1 MSQLP
6 LPSASPKS
14 ETRRATEG
22 LLLRWTAGAVAVP
35 GLATLGATLVLD
47 PTLLSPLAAAAAG
60 AGWLAVAAGLGWGV
74 ARMLGETLSR
84 PADTLLALA
93 RIDNEIDLTPEARAA
108 TLAAEYARLEDAL
121 LRALHEKNGRL
132 SEMARAR
139 DKALGENQAQAQF
152 FTSMSHELR
161 TPLNAIIGYAML
173 LYEDANEAGDAAMA
187 RDLDRI
193 LVSGRH
199 LLALIND
206 VLDLSRIEAGRVSI
220 ERSVVDVNGVVQ
232 ALSAEFADDTRRNG
246 NTYRVFV
253 APNASV
259 MLGDVV
265 KLRQC
270 LTTLLANAFKFST
283 ASEVGLDVTL
293 APSKNQIRFSVSDRG
308 GGIPDDMLSSIFDTV
323 KGGEESNFRKFDTT
337 GLGLSVVKRMVGLM
351 GGEIIV
357 DTTLGEGSV
366 FTLALPLSVAGE
378 TVPLAPS
385 PANDDAAARKGN
397 RVALIIDDD
406 PATIDLARRWMG
418 RQGYNVI
425 AAQNGLD
432 GLDMART
439 QKPDIIILDIYMPG
453 LSGYDVLEQIRAD
466 QRLKQV
472 PVILCSSDDNRRLGL
487 ERGAAEVLVKPL
499 SQDRLRE
506 VLEVLTGDA
515 DGEVLLVDDDP
526 DAAEIVRRCAKHAG
540 LRVHQ
545 VFSGD
550 QGLEYARAHKPRAIV
565 LDLLMP
571 DSDGFSMLD
580 ALAADAALNDVPVLV
595 LSSSEINAE
604 EHSRI
609 HNAGHVF
616 HAKGKSSPLQIVQ
629 NLKTMVSR

>member
-1 MSQLP
+1 MQKLTSSP
-6 LPSASPKS
+6 ASPS
-14 ETRRATEG
+14 HAQRVTEG
-22 LLLRWTAGAVAVP
+22 LIFRWTAGAIALP
-35 GLATLGATLVLD
+35 GMAGLGAVLALD
-47 PTLLSPLAAAAAG
+47 PALLSPALAAGVG
-60 AGWLAVAAGLGWGV
+60 AGWLALSTALGWGV
-74 ARMLGETLSR
+74 AQALTPTLSR
-84 PADTLLALA
+84 PAEALTALA
-93 RIDNEIDLTPEARAA
+93 RVDGEIDLSPEARAT

-121 LRALHEKNGRL
+121 LRTLHEKNGRL
-132 SEMARAR
+132 SDMTRAR
-139 DKALGENQAQAQF
+139 DKALSENQAQAQF
-152 FTSMSHELR
+152 FASMSHELR

-173 LYEDANEAGDAAMA
+173 LYEDTTESGDAAVA

-206 VLDLSRIEAGRVSI
+206 VLDLSRIEAGRISI
-220 ERSVVDVNGVVQ
+220 ERSVVDVNGVIH
-232 ALSAEFADDTRRNG
+232 ALSAEFADETRRNG

-259 MLGDVV
+259 MLGDAV

-270 LTTLLANAFKFST
+270 LATLLSNAFKFST

-293 APSKNQIRFSVSDRG
+293 APSKNQIRFSVSDNG
-308 GGIPDDMLSSIFDTV
+308 GGIPNDVLDTLFDTL
-323 KGGEESNFRKFDTT
+323 KAGEESNFRKFDTT

-351 GGEIIV
+351 GGEILV

-378 TVPLAPS
+378 TVPLSRS
-385 PANDDAAARKGN
+385 PADATPAPKRGN
-397 RVALIIDDD
+397 RLALIIDDD

-418 RQGYNVI
+418 RQGYDVI
-425 AAQNGLD
+425 AAHNGLD

-439 QKPDIIILDIYMPG
+439 QKPDIILLDIYMPG
-453 LSGYDVLEQIRAD
+453 LSGYDVLDQIRAD
-466 QRLKQV
+466 NRLKNV

-506 VLEVLTGDA
+506 VLDVLTGDA
-515 DGEVLLVDDDP
+515 DGEILLVDDDP
-526 DAAEIVRRCAKHAG
+526 DAAEIVRRCARHAG

-545 VFSGD
+545 AFSGE
-550 QGLEYARAHKPRAIV
+550 QGLEYAREHKPRAIV
-565 LDLLMP
+565 LDLRMP
-571 DSDGFSMLD
+571 DSDGFSMID
-580 ALAADAALNDVPVLV
+580 ALARDAALNDVPVLV
-595 LSSSEINAE
+595 LSASEINTQ
-604 EHSRI
+604 EHTRI
-609 HNAGHVF
+609 RDAGHVF

>member
-6 LPSASPKS
+6 SPSPKS
-14 ETRRATEG
+14 DALRATES
-22 LLLRWTAGAVAVP
+22 LLFRWTTGAVALP
-35 GLATLGATLVLD
+35 GLVAVGAVLAFD
-47 PTLLSPLAAAAAG
+47 PALLSPALAAGIGGGWVACAAA
-60 AGWLAVAAGLGWGV
+60 LGWGV
-74 ARMLGETLSR
+74 TRVLAPTLSR
-84 PADTLLALA
+84 PADTLAALA
-93 RIDNEIDLTPEARAA
+93 RIDNEIDLSPEARAA
-108 TLAAEYARLEDAL
+108 DLAAEYARLEEAL

-132 SEMARAR
+132 SDMTRAR
-139 DKALGENQAQAQF
+139 DKALYENQAQAQF
-152 FTSMSHELR
+152 FASMSHELR
-161 TPLNAIIGYAML
+161 TPLNAVIGYAML
-173 LYEDANEAGDAAMA
+173 LYEDAKEAGDDAMA

-199 LLALIND
+199 LLAMIND

-220 ERSVVDVNGVVQ
+220 ERSVVDVNGVIS
-232 ALSAEFADDTRRNG
+232 ALNAEFSDETRRNG
-246 NTYRVFV
+246 NSFRVFV
-253 APNASV
+253 APSASV

-270 LTTLLANAFKFST
+270 LTTLLANAFKVT
-283 ASEVGLDVTL
+283 NAGEVGLDVTL
-293 APSKNQIRFSVSDRG
+293 APSQNQIRFSVSDHG
-308 GGIPDDMLSSIFDTV
+308 GGIAEDAMSTLFETV
-323 KGGEESNFRKFDTT
+323 KGDESNFRKFDTT

-351 GGEIIV
+351 GGDILVE
-357 DTTLGEGSV
+357 TTLGEGSI
-366 FTLALPLSVAGE
+366 FTLALPMSVAGE
-378 TVPLAPS
+378 AMPMAPS
-385 PANDDAAARKGN
+385 PAGDAAGGRKGS

-439 QKPDIIILDIYMPG
+439 QKPDIILLDIYMPG

-466 QRLKQV
+466 ARLNNV

-526 DAAEIVRRCAKHAG
+526 DAAEIVRRCARHAG

-545 VFSGD
+545 AFSSE
-550 QGLEYARAHKPRAIV
+550 QGLKYAREKKPKAIV
-565 LDLLMP
+565 LDLRMP
-571 DSDGFSMLD
+571 DSDGFSMMD
-580 ALAADAALNDVPVLV
+580 ALAEDAALSGVPVLV
-595 LSSSEINAE
+595 LSASEINAE

-609 HNAGHVF
+609 RDAGHVF

>member
-1 MSQLP
+1 MPP
-6 LPSASPKS
+6 LSPPPAPKS
-14 ETRRATEG
+14 AYRRAGES
-22 LLLRWTAGAVAVP
+22 LVFRWTAGTIALP
-35 GLATLGATLVLD
+35 GLAGLGAFAAFAPSIMTPVLACGLG
-47 PTLLSPLAAAAAG
+47 T
-60 AGWLAVAAGLGWGV
+60 GWLACAAALGWSV
-74 ARMLGETLSR
+74 AQVLGGPLSR
-84 PADTLLALA
+84 PADALA
-93 RIDNEIDLTPEARAA
+93 AMTRVDGGIDVPARVTVAG
-108 TLAAEYARLEDAL
+108 LAAEYDRLEDAL

-152 FTSMSHELR
+152 FANMSHELR

-173 LYEDANEAGDAAMA
+173 LYEDANDAGETGMA

-220 ERSVVDVNGVVQ
+220 ERSVVDVNGVIH
-232 ALSAEFADDTRRNG
+232 ALAAEFADETRRNG
-246 NTYRVFV
+246 NSYRVFV

-259 MLGDVV
+259 MLGDAV

-270 LTTLLANAFKFST
+270 LTTLLSNAFKFS
-283 ASEVGLDVTL
+283 SGGEVGLDVTL

-308 GGIPDDMLSSIFDTV
+308 GGIPAEALATLFDTI
-323 KGGEESNFRKFDTT
+323 KAGEDSDFRKFDTT
-337 GLGLSVVKRMVGLM
+337 GLGLSVVKRMAGLM
-351 GGEIIV
+351 GGEILV

-366 FTLALPLSVAGE
+366 FTLGLPLSVAGE
-378 TVPLAPS
+378 TVPLTPS
-385 PANDDAAARKGN
+385 PAADGAATRKGG
-397 RVALIIDDD
+397 RVALVIDDD
-406 PATIDLARRWMG
+406 PATVDLARRWMG
-418 RQGYNVI
+418 RQGYSVI
-425 AAQNGLD
+425 AAHNGLD

-439 QKPDIIILDIYMPG
+439 QKPDIILLDIYMPG
-453 LSGYDVLEQIRAD
+453 VSGYEVLDQIRAD
-466 QRLKQV
+466 PRLNHV
-472 PVILCSSDDNRRLGL
+472 PVLLCSSDDNRRLGL

-506 VLEVLTGDA
+506 VLDVLTGDA

-526 DAAEIVRRCAKHAG
+526 DAAEIVRRCASHAG

-545 VFSGD
+545 VFTSE
-550 QGLEYARAHKPRAIV
+550 QGLSYAREHPPKAIV
-565 LDLLMP
+565 LDLRMP
-571 DSDGFSMLD
+571 DNDGFAMMD
-580 ALAADAALNDVPVLV
+580 ALASDDRLSTVPVLV
-595 LSSSEINAE
+595 LSASEINPH

-609 HNAGHVF
+609 RDAGHVF

-629 NLKTMVSR
+629 NLKTMVAR

>member
-1 MSQLP
+1 MQTPQTSSLP
-6 LPSASPKS
+6 QSHA
-14 ETRRATEG
+14 RRATQG
-22 LLLRWTAGAVAVP
+22 LVFRWTAGAVALP
-35 GLATLGATLVLD
+35 GLAALSAVLGLD
-47 PTLLSPLAAAAAG
+47 PTLLSPTLAAG
-60 AGWLAVAAGLGWGV
+60 IGGGWLAMSAALGWGV
-74 ARMLGETLSR
+74 TQVLGPVLSR
-84 PADTLLALA
+84 PADALA
-93 RIDNEIDLTPEARAA
+93 MLARLDGEIDLTPEARA
-108 TLAAEYARLEDAL
+108 TNLAAEYARLEDAL
-121 LRALHEKNGRL
+121 LRAMHEKNGRL
-132 SEMARAR
+132 SDMTRAR
-139 DKALGENQAQAQF
+139 DKALNENQAQAQF
-152 FTSMSHELR
+152 FASMSHELR

-173 LYEDANEAGDAAMA
+173 LYEDTTEAGDTAVA

-220 ERSVVDVNGVVQ
+220 DRSVVDVNGVIQ
-232 ALSAEFADDTRRNG
+232 ALSAEFADETRRNG

-259 MLGDVV
+259 MLGDAV

-270 LTTLLANAFKFST
+270 LTTLLSNAFKFST
-283 ASEVGLDVTL
+283 ANEVGLDVTL
-293 APSKNQIRFSVSDRG
+293 APSKNQIRFSVSDNG
-308 GGIPDDMLSSIFDTV
+308 GGIPHDVLDTLFDTL

-351 GGEIIV
+351 GGEILV
-357 DTTLGEGSV
+357 DTTWGEGSV

-378 TVPLAPS
+378 TVPMAPS
-385 PANDDAAARKGN
+385 PADVAPTKRGN
-397 RVALIIDDD
+397 RLALIIDDD

-418 RQGYNVI
+418 RQGYDVI
-425 AAQNGLD
+425 AAHNGLD

-439 QKPDIIILDIYMPG
+439 RKPDIILLDIYMPG
-453 LSGYDVLEQIRAD
+453 LSGYDVLDQIRAD
-466 QRLKQV
+466 ARLKNV

-506 VLEVLTGDA
+506 VLDVLTGDA
-515 DGEVLLVDDDP
+515 DGEILLVDDDP

-545 VFSGD
+545 AFSGE
-550 QGLEYARAHKPRAIV
+550 QGLSYAREHKPRAIV
-565 LDLLMP
+565 LDLRMP
-571 DSDGFSMLD
+571 DSDGFSMID
-580 ALAADAALNDVPVLV
+580 ALADDAALNDVPVLV
-595 LSSSEINAE
+595 LSASEINTQ
-604 EHSRI
+604 EHTRI
-609 HNAGHVF
+609 RDAGHVF